1 MKSNFIILFVL
12 FFYCLSY
19 KGLSQ
24 PVMNNKERINNLD
37 IFPDLKKKNVYY
49 LPPGDLYLASDNF
62 GKPSLKFLQ
71 MRYTGSQAT
80 GDQGKIN
87 FKSLLQFTIRMKNP
101 DGNTIREIK
110 NTLSKRVKSSIEL
123 RTLPIQNMEALL
135 IYASVENQKEGK
147 DKMYSVNGGNFESSE
162 NEDNNGNSGEFWT
175 ERTYTLNLDNATSQL
190 FWNAI
195 EKGQSMISLAFTYYV
210 NGVKPMPPLI
220 SLNVSAE
227 VAESVKEQIESSF
240 KKNDDPEKKLNQ
252 KQVETVTKVNYADSL
267 RKELIANLNLDS
279 LSDTL
284 SKSFVYKTD
293 AFAINVDAKKYPDII
308 KKVDINAAFI
318 PPDFA
323 VMEVRCYDFN
333 NSLRN
338 DLYAKKIEIEATGM
352 NGKPVVQ
359 RASFYSTAPDI
370 SYAGIRFKYA
380 VKMNLPYRY
389 RIIEIKNDTDP
400 VYSNWITEKNWNK
413 IIDITTKA
421 K

>member
-1 MKSNFIILFVL
+1 MKPNFIILL
-12 FFYCLSY
+12 TLSFFCFAY
-19 KGLSQ
+19 KCFSQ
-24 PVMNNKERINNLD
+24 PVMNQKERINNLD
-37 IFPDLKKKNVYY
+37 IFPDIKKKNVYY

-80 GDQGKIN
+80 GDQGKMN
-87 FKSLLQFTIRMKNP
+87 FKSLLQFTIRMRNP
-101 DGNTIREIK
+101 DGNTIRVIK
-110 NTLSKRVKSSIEL
+110 NTLSKQNKSSIEL

-135 IYASVENQKEGK
+135 IYASVDSQKGGK
-147 DKMYSVNGGNFESSE
+147 EKIYSVNGGNFESSE
-162 NEDNNGNSGEFWT
+162 NEENNGNSGEFWT

-195 EKGQSMISLAFTYYV
+195 EKKQSIISLAFTYYV
-210 NGVKPMPPLI
+210 TGVKHMPPIL

-227 VAESVKEQIESSF
+227 IAEEVKKQIESSY
-240 KKNDDPEKKLNQ
+240 KLNDNPEN
-252 KQVETVTKVNYADSL
+252 KINEKPVEINTKVDYADSL
-267 RKELIANLNLDS
+267 RKELLAQLNLDT

-284 SKSFVYKTD
+284 TQSIIYKTD
-293 AFAINVDAKKYPDII
+293 AFAINVDVKKYPDII

-380 VKMNLPYRY
+380 VKMNLPFRY
-389 RIIEIKNDTDP
+389 RIIEIKNDTDA
-400 VYSNWITEKNWNK
+400 VYSNWITEKKWNK
-413 IIDITTKA
+413 IIDITTK

>member
-1 MKSNFIILFVL
+1 
-12 FFYCLSY
+12 
-19 KGLSQ
+19 
-24 PVMNNKERINNLD
+24 
-37 IFPDLKKKNVYY
+37 
-49 LPPGDLYLASDNF
+49 
-62 GKPSLKFLQ
+62 
-71 MRYTGSQAT
+71 MR
-80 GDQGKIN
+80 
-87 FKSLLQFTIRMKNP
+87 NP

-110 NTLSKRVKSSIEL
+110 NTLSKQNKSSIEL

-135 IYASVENQKEGK
+135 IYASDDSQKGGK
-147 DKMYSVNGGNFESSE
+147 EKIYSVNGGNFESSE
-162 NEDNNGNSGEFWT
+162 NEENNGNSGEFWT

-195 EKGQSMISLAFTYYV
+195 EKKQSIISLAFTYYV
-210 NGVKPMPPLI
+210 TGVKHMPPIL

-227 VAESVKEQIESSF
+227 IAEEVKKQIESSY
-240 KKNDDPEKKLNQ
+240 KINDNPENKINEKP
-252 KQVETVTKVNYADSL
+252 VEINTKVDYADSL
-267 RKELIANLNLDS
+267 RKELLAQLNLDT
-279 LSDTL
+279 LNDTL
-284 SKSFVYKTD
+284 TQSIIYKTD
-293 AFAINVDAKKYPDII
+293 AFAINVDVKKYPDII
-308 KKVDINAAFI
+308 KKVDINSAFI

-380 VKMNLPYRY
+380 VKMNLPFRY
-389 RIIEIKNDTDP
+389 RIIEIKNDTDA
-400 VYSNWITEKNWNK
+400 VYSNWITEKKWNK
-413 IIDITTKA
+413 IIDITTK

>member
-80 GDQGKIN
+80 GDQGKMN

-110 NTLSKRVKSSIEL
+110 NTLSKRTKSSIEL

-135 IYASVENQKEGK
+135 IYASVENQKDGK
-147 DKMYSVNGGNFESSE
+147 NNMYSVNGGNLENSE
-162 NEDNNGNSGEFWT
+162 NEENNGNSGEFWT

-227 VAESVKEQIESSF
+227 VAESVKKQIESSF
-240 KKNDDPEKKLNQ
+240 KKNDDPEKKINEKPLEINTR
-252 KQVETVTKVNYADSL
+252 VDYADSL
-267 RKELIANLNLDS
+267 RKELIAQLNLDT

-284 SKSFVYKTD
+284 TKPFIYKTD

-389 RIIEIKNDTDP
+389 RIVEIKNDTDP
-400 VYSNWITEKNWNK
+400 VYSNWITQKNWNK
-413 IIDITTKA
+413 IIDITTK

>member
-1 MKSNFIILFVL
+1 MKPNFIILL
-12 FFYCLSY
+12 TLSFFCIAY
-19 KGLSQ
+19 KCFSQ
-24 PVMNNKERINNLD
+24 PVMNQKERINNLD
-37 IFPDLKKKNVYY
+37 IFPDLKKENVYY

-80 GDQGKIN
+80 GDQGKMN
-87 FKSLLQFTIRMKNP
+87 FKSILQFTIRMRNP

-110 NTLSKRVKSSIEL
+110 NTLSKQNKSSIEL

-135 IYASVENQKEGK
+135 IYASVDSPKGGKEK
-147 DKMYSVNGGNFESSE
+147 IYSVNGGNFESSE
-162 NEDNNGNSGEFWT
+162 NEENNGNSGEFWT

-195 EKGQSMISLAFTYYV
+195 EKKQSIISLAFTYYV
-210 NGVKPMPPLI
+210 TGVKHMPPIL

-227 VAESVKEQIESSF
+227 IAEEVKKQIESSY
-240 KKNDDPEKKLNQ
+240 KINDNPENKINEKP
-252 KQVETVTKVNYADSL
+252 VEINTKVDYADSL
-267 RKELIANLNLDS
+267 RKELLTQLNLDT
-279 LSDTL
+279 LNDTL
-284 SKSFVYKTD
+284 TKSIIYKSD
-293 AFAINVDAKKYPDII
+293 AFEINVDAKKYPDII
-308 KKVDINAAFI
+308 KKVDINSALI

-380 VKMNLPYRY
+380 VKMNLPFRY
-389 RIIEIKNDTDP
+389 RIIEIKNDTDA
-400 VYSNWITEKNWNK
+400 VYSNWITEKKWNK
-413 IIDITTKA
+413 IIDITTK